1 MLRGSRSKTLLLCTS
16 ALLAVGT
23 AAYAADPQL
32 PAEAPSG
39 FNWSGAY
46 VGAGVGVGAVVH
58 RFEITDGVNS
68 ASVNGL
74 GGEGLFGEVTAGYD
88 HMLSDRVLLGG
99 FIDAHFGNIG
109 PTIDLSSGGVT
120 VADIK
125 LTNSYGFDAG
135 ARLGYLVAPSTL
147 AYVLGGY
154 GWQHF
159 KLEANITGGPAF
171 SASEDRSGYILGV
184 GMETAISSNWTL
196 KTEYRYSDYGNDAIA
211 DLGGGTVLKIQP
223 STHTFHVGA
232 NYRFGAQNGGGA
244 SFAAP
249 SYDWTG
255 FYAGGA
261 LGAGSVVHDLSINP
275 GGGIIDVNGIG
286 GEGVFGEANV
296 GYDHDFGTWVA
307 GVMLDARYSGI
318 STDINAAVLGI
329 DGKAEADYGFDVL
342 ARTGM
347 KVNQST
353 LAYVLGGYS
362 WQHFDVNAAIG
373 GAPST
378 SLIDWG
384 SSGFSLGGG
393 LETAVTDN
401 VTVGLEYR
409 HTQFADKDFSAQ
421 LGAPPGT
428 VVVEPSFHTARLGLK
443 YKFN

>member
-1 MLRGSRSKTLLLCTS
+1 MLRGSRSKALLLCTS
-16 ALLAVGT
+16 ALLVLGGG
-23 AAYAADPQL
+23 AYAADPQL

-39 FNWSGAY
+39 FNWGGAY

-58 RFEITDGVNS
+58 RFEVTNVL
-68 ASVNGL
+68 SVNGI
-74 GGEGLFGEVTAGYD
+74 GGEGLFGEVIAGYD

-109 PTIDLSSGGVT
+109 PAIDASSGGVS
-120 VADIK
+120 AGSLE

-159 KLEANITGGPAF
+159 KLDGSIPGGPAI

-184 GMETAISSNWTL
+184 GMETAVSGNWTL
-196 KTEYRYSDYGNDAIA
+196 KTEYRYSDYGNDTIA
-211 DLGGGTVLKIQP
+211 DGTALRIQP

-232 NYRFGAQNGGGA
+232 NYRFGAQNGGGV

-249 SYDWTG
+249 AYDWTG
-255 FYAGGA
+255 FYVGGA
-261 LGAGSVVHDLSINP
+261 LGAGAVVHDLSLNLGP
-275 GGGIIDVNGIG
+275 VSADANGVG

-318 STDINAAVLGI
+318 STDINVPALGF
-329 DGKAEADYGFDVL
+329 DAKLEADYGFDVL
-342 ARTGM
+342 ARAGM
-347 KVNQST
+347 KVNEST

-362 WQHFDVNAAIG
+362 WQHFDLNAAAG

-378 SLIDWG
+378 SLIDWD

-409 HTQFADKDFSAQ
+409 YTQFADKDFSAQ

-428 VVVEPSFHTARLGLK
+428 VEVEPSFHTARLGLK